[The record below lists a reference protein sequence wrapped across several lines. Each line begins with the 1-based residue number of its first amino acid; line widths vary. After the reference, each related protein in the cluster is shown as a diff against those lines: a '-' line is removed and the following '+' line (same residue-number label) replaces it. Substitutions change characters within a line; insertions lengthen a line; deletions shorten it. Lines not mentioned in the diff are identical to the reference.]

1 MKRFDR
7 GKGFME
13 STLGQPLSLTAYFL
27 VQRCLPVA
35 LVLVTVAMTVAVG
48 HCFQRHV
55 TSLSTRYLH
64 RVADDG
70 DNVQQ
75 PAVEEAPLLS
85 PAELRVL
92 PHDRGHVIHRGRP
105 CVDDILV
112 DMLSEVETHH
122 MFVAASGPS
131 TLVEGVRHSV
141 VAAKHRGGRLEF
153 QGSSPHW

>member
-1 MKRFDR
+1 
-7 GKGFME
+7 
-13 STLGQPLSLTAYFL
+13 
-27 VQRCLPVA
+27 
-35 LVLVTVAMTVAVG
+35 
-48 HCFQRHV
+48 
-55 TSLSTRYLH
+55 LH

-85 PAELRVL
+85 PEELRVL